1 METPT
6 ACNTVYLH
14 TWLTCVR
21 PFNCLSQIWGWCAE
35 DGACANLSDPLSY
48 EKIHCSFSEGGSAP
62 GLTLNPCQFITAASP
77 PQWMLLGGILPQSGL
92 QTWNKRQVFFL
103 SFLCVR
109 LHWGDRMCCVGMWD
123 GGVHIW
129 IKKQRKVIKDAVVCT
144 FYGCIEN
151 GPSLLLC
158 RDPVMNLFNSPGR
171 RGALQSFYRD
181 SLPYL
186 LHWENSWWSL

>member
-1 METPT
+1 M
-6 ACNTVYLH
+6 
-14 TWLTCVR
+14 WLTCVR
-21 PFNCLSQIWGWCAE
+21 PLNCLSRIWGLCAE
-35 DGACANLSDPLSY
+35 DGVYTNLSDLLSY

-77 PQWMLLGGILPQSGL
+77 PSGHCWVVYCL
-92 QTWNKRQVFFL
+92 RVDFGHRINDRCSSFYFFVCVCTRGPRVLCRDVRWRCSYLNKNR
-103 SFLCVR
+103 
-109 LHWGDRMCCVGMWD
+109 
-123 GGVHIW
+123 
-129 IKKQRKVIKDAVVCT
+129 KDAAVCT